1 MTLEGLCA
9 LWRGDPFGRCWS
21 SRRWGAGIASTTAVF
36 SVVDG
41 VALRELPYDA
51 PDDLVRI
58 GGAREGRPGLSSVSG
73 PNFRDLEASAT
84 TLSEVAG
91 ATPSSIA
98 MGGEDGPVDQVRGG
112 YVSGGFFSALGRAP
126 LLGRAILPSDDQA
139 GALPVA
145 VLSHEMWQARF
156 GGVDVL
162 GRTLRLDGFPVT
174 VVGVM
179 GPAFYPPEGANLRST
194 RLWLP
199 LAGAPLP
206 VDERGLSF
214 LDVIG
219 RVAPDATRAQ
229 VDAEL
234 ESIGSGLRERYGLPG
249 RQFSTFRAASL
260 ADETIG
266 TARATVG
273 FLFGAVTLMLVIAC
287 ANVANPMLVRTI
299 DLSRE
304 LAVRVSLGASRSR
317 IVRDVALETLALTLT
332 GGALGAALAY
342 VGVEAVARVAP
353 VDLPRLDEVTVD
365 GRVLAFTFV
374 LSVVVGGS

>member
-1 MTLEGLCA
+1 M
-9 LWRGDPFGRCWS
+9 
-21 SRRWGAGIASTTAVF
+21 
-36 SVVDG
+36 
-41 VALRELPYDA
+41 
-51 PDDLVRI
+51 
-58 GGAREGRPGLSSVSG
+58 
-73 PNFRDLEASAT
+73 
-84 TLSEVAG
+84 
-91 ATPSSIA
+91 
-98 MGGEDGPVDQVRGG
+98 
-112 YVSGGFFSALGRAP
+112 
-126 LLGRAILPSDDQA
+126 
-139 GALPVA
+139 
-145 VLSHEMWQARF
+145 
-156 GGVDVL
+156 
-162 GRTLRLDGFPVT
+162 
-174 VVGVM
+174 
-179 GPAFYPPEGANLRST
+179 RST

-219 RVAPDATRAQ
+219 RVAPEATRAQ
-229 VDAEL
+229 VDAEF

-266 TARATVG
+266 RARATVG
-273 FLFGAVTLMLVIAC
+273 FPFGAVTLLLVIAC

-317 IVRDVALETLALTLT
+317 IVRDVALETLPLTLT
-332 GGALGAALAY
+332 GGALGAAFAY

-365 GRVLAFTFV
+365 GRVLAFTLV
-374 LSVVVGGS
+374 LSVVVGGAWWGSPRRYAPCALRPSRALRGMCTEALRRAGRADSAICSFSRSRRWAWCS